1 MTNALVQDGFEDL
14 KGEVVRLMHG
24 GKMKAEQAFLDE
36 TLRTYHGIGQVLDH
50 YLLQK
55 KDRAEYGERV
65 VLRLSQ
71 EVGIGKSALYSG
83 LAFFRLNPKF
93 QTHGKLTWSHYRALL
108 ALPSV
113 EDQHAYEMAADENE
127 WSVRELETQI
137 RAMTLEDSDQ
147 GTLSALSSAVLR
159 PDENL
164 PALRGWFY
172 TYRLVE
178 GSSGQGDPSLPGD
191 GDLRLDLGFGT
202 HLAWPLKGVEE
213 ARAGDYLTATRDR
226 SGDYSFAP
234 GDGRPAAFYTYI
246 ARVIRVIDGDTI
258 WVDIDC
264 GFRVW
269 CRQKVRLRGIDSP
282 ELPTAA
288 GVRAKSFAARELA
301 EATFVVVTT
310 TKPDK
315 YDRYLGDVFYAPGE
329 DDPERVLREGK
340 FLNRELLVRGL
351 AERVKR

>member
-1 MTNALVQDGFEDL
+1 MANALVEDGFDDL
-14 KGEVVRLMHG
+14 KGEVVRLMQD
-24 GKMKAEQAFLDE
+24 GKMKAEQAFMDE
-36 TLRTYHGIGQVLDH
+36 TLRTYHGIGQVLDT
-50 YLLQK
+50 YLLNK

-83 LAFFRLNPKF
+83 LAFYRLNPKF
-93 QTHGKLTWSHYRALL
+93 QTRGKLTWSHYRALL
-108 ALPSV
+108 SLPSV
-113 EDQHAYEMAADENE
+113 ADQQAYELAADKNA

-137 RAMTLEDSDQ
+137 RA
-147 GTLSALSSAVLR
+147 SALEGASPGALSRAVLR

-178 GSSGQGDPSLPGD
+178 GGSVEGDSSLPGD
-191 GDLRLDLGFGT
+191 SDLRLDLGFGT
-202 HLAWPLKGVEE
+202 HLAWPLKGVEG

-234 GDGRPAAFYTYI
+234 GDRRPAAFYTYT
-246 ARVIRVIDGDTI
+246 ARVIHVIDGDTI

-282 ELPTAA
+282 ELPTAG
-288 GVRAKSFAARELA
+288 GVRAKSFATRELSEVA
-301 EATFVVVTT
+301 FVVVTT

-315 YDRYLGDVFYAPGE
+315 YDRYLADVFYAPGE
-329 DDPERVLREGK
+329 EDPERVLREGK

-351 AERVKR
+351 AERVRR